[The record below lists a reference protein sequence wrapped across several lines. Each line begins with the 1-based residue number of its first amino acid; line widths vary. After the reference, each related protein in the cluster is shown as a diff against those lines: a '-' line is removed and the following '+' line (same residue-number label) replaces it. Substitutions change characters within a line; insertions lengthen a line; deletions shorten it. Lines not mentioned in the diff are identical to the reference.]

1 MCREET
7 DECDDTAA
15 EYETEDDEEVVSEV
29 EEEMGENTVK
39 NGKEDKTKED
49 VIVKNYGKK
58 GR

>member
-1 MCREET
+1 MIACREET
-7 DECDDTAA
+7 DECYDTAA
-15 EYETEDDEEVVSEV
+15 ECETEDDEEVVLEV
-29 EEEMGENTVK
+29 EEEMGENK